1 MVASNGGKARSP
13 FFRTTNRRRRIA
25 RTSGALLLLAVALL
39 GLFGT
44 LQLPKSNEAAAAAY
58 KTGQVSS
65 ESQFKIGE
73 AYKFTPVWDACYKTS
88 GNSADK
94 TVASTSG
101 SGWSSG
107 SMTDSLDSD
116 KSAFVLGG
124 SYPSSYV
131 KFTNIG
137 YWNGKKVDLSIY
149 ATNVT
154 SCYDDSYKYVGI
166 WAKISKVYNR
176 SMTALDSFYNI
187 GGVTWKYSYTYN
199 GTSTPVSD
207 LKSHLYFYC
216 LSNDGGSGVES
227 VTVATSTS
235 GPLVTATYED
245 VLDQSISS
253 GTLTYT
259 AARRGKNSG
268 SLLCTYDGASYSF
281 TTGYHTLL
289 EIGNETPP
297 TYTVNQSFYF
307 TKTNESGAALPGATF
322 QLTQGSTVVGTAT
335 SDSNGLVNFGVLSA
349 PGTYT
354 LTETSAPSGYT
365 RHTGSWTVTVTG
377 DDTAIPPTWS
387 ASVKTT
393 SGSVNFSGSAVG
405 SYKLVDYPTVPFKFT
420 KTNASGTA
428 LSGATFGLYSS
439 TTFTSSALLKSVTST
454 SAGLVDFGNLDAGT
468 YYLKETSA
476 PSGYTASKGYWK
488 VTVTSTSSAKSVSLT
503 SVSSATAFTGSY
515 SGGYKLA
522 DYPLVTFQFTKTDTD
537 GAALAGAVFG
547 LYSSATFTSSTL
559 LKSATS
565 AASTG
570 LVSLSD
576 LEPGTY
582 YLKETSAPSGYVA
595 SDGYWKVVATSTS
608 SGTNVSL
615 TSYSSATAFTGSY
628 ATGYKLA
635 NEKSAT
641 VAFSFAKTAEDG
653 ATALAG
659 ATFELYACGDTT
671 HTAAADHSWTATT
684 DADCCWKVDEPVATV
699 ISAAGTGLVDFGEL
713 EGGQYMLVETAA
725 PAGYRLP
732 HGQWLVDVDA
742 SAQIVTIAAHA
753 EKDASGNVVG
763 DLPPAFKKD
772 AGTGAYSLPN
782 YKEWVMPLAGGTG
795 TIALT
800 AAGAALIAAACMW
813 LLFARRKQT
822 AS

>member
-1 MVASNGGKARSP
+1 M
-13 FFRTTNRRRRIA
+13 
-25 RTSGALLLLAVALL
+25 L

-44 LQLPKSNEAAAAAY
+44 LQLPESNEAAAATY
-58 KTGQVSS
+58 KTGKVTSI
-65 ESQFKIGE
+65 SQFKVGE
-73 AYKFTPVWDACYKTS
+73 AYKFTPVWNACYNVTGK
-88 GNSADK
+88 SADK
-94 TVASTSG
+94 STSSTYG

-116 KSAFVLGG
+116 KSAWVIGG
-124 SYPSSYV
+124 NYPSSYV

-154 SCYDDSYKYVGI
+154 SCMKGGSITGTS
-166 WAKISKVYNR
+166 AAISKYYNR
-176 SMTALDSFYNI
+176 NKTALDSYYNI

-207 LKSHLYFYC
+207 LKSHIYFYE
-216 LSNDGGSGVES
+216 LSYNSAVNES
-227 VTVATSTS
+227 LTVATSTS
-235 GPLVTATYED
+235 GPLRTATYEGE
-245 VLDQSISS
+245 LSQTISS
-253 GTLTYT
+253 GGTLTYT
-259 AARRGKNSG
+259 AARKTG
-268 SLLCTYDGASYSF
+268 SSYGAGSVLCTYDGASYSF
-281 TTGYHTLL
+281 TTGYNTLL

-307 TKTNESGAALPGATF
+307 TKTNESGAALSGATF
-322 QLTQGSTVVGTAT
+322 QLAQGSTVVGTAT
-335 SDSNGLVNFGVLSA
+335 SDSNGLVNFGILD

-365 RHTGSWTVTVTG
+365 RHAGSWTVTVTG

-387 ASVKTT
+387 ASVKTA

-405 SYKLVDYPTVPFKFT
+405 SYKLADYPTVPFKFT

-454 SAGLVDFGNLDAGT
+454 SAGLVNFGNLDAGT

-476 PSGYTASKGYWK
+476 PSGYVASDGYWK
-488 VTVTSTSSAKSVSLT
+488 VVATSTSSGKSVSLT

-515 SGGYKLA
+515 SGGYKLV
-522 DYPLVTFQFTKTDTD
+522 DYPLVSFQFTKIDTD

-570 LVSLSD
+570 LVIFGD

-595 SDGYWKVVATSTS
+595 SDGYWEVVATSTS

-615 TSYSSATAFTGSY
+615 TSVNSATAFTGSY
-628 ATGYKLA
+628 AAGYKLA

-641 VAFSFAKTAEDG
+641 VAFSFTKTGEDG

-659 ATFELYACGDTT
+659 ATFKLYACDDTA
-671 HTAAADHSWTATT
+671 HTSAVDHSWTATT
-684 DADCCWKVDEPVATV
+684 DADCCWNVDEPVAIVT
-699 ISAAGTGLVDFGEL
+699 SAAGTGLVDFGEL

-742 SAQIVTIAAHA
+742 SAQTVTIAAHA
-753 EKDASGNVVG
+753 TKNAAGNVTG
-763 DLPPAFKKD
+763 DLPPAFKYDSATK
-772 AGTGAYSLPN
+772 AYSLPN

-800 AAGAALIAAACMW
+800 AAGAALIAAALAW
-813 LLFARRKQT
+813 LLLARRKQT

>member
-1 MVASNGGKARSP
+1 MRK
-13 FFRTTNRRRRIA
+13 RRIA

-44 LQLPKSNEAAAAAY
+44 LQLPASNEAAAATY
-58 KTGQVSS
+58 KTGKVSS
-65 ESQFKIGE
+65 ESQFKIGD

-94 TVASTSG
+94 TVATSSG

-107 SMTDSLDSD
+107 EMTASLDSD

-149 ATNVT
+149 ATSVT
-154 SCYDDSYKYVGI
+154 SCYDDSYKYIGI
-166 WAKISKVYNR
+166 WAKISKFYNR
-176 SMTALDSFYNI
+176 TKTALDSYYNI

-216 LSNDGGSGVES
+216 LSNDGGVGVES

-235 GPLVTATYED
+235 GPLRTATYED
-245 VLDQSISS
+245 VLDQSISGGS
-253 GTLTYT
+253 LTYT

-281 TTGYHTLL
+281 TTGSRTLL

-307 TKTNESGAALPGATF
+307 TKTNESGAALSGATF
-322 QLTQGSTVVGTAT
+322 QLAQGSTVVGTAT
-335 SDSNGLVNFGVLSA
+335 SDSNGLVNFGILD

-387 ASVKTT
+387 ASVKTA

-405 SYKLVDYPTVPFKFT
+405 SYKLADYPTVPFKFT

-476 PSGYTASKGYWK
+476 PSGYVASDGYWK
-488 VTVTSTSSAKSVSLT
+488 VVATSTSSGKSVSLT

-515 SGGYKLA
+515 SGGYKLV
-522 DYPLVTFQFTKTDTD
+522 DYPLVSFQFTKIDTD

-570 LVSLSD
+570 LVSFGD

-608 SGTNVSL
+608 SGKSVSL
-615 TSYSSATAFTGSY
+615 TSVSSATAFTGSY
-628 ATGYKLA
+628 AAGYKLA

-641 VAFSFAKTAEDG
+641 VAFSFTKTSEDG

-671 HTAAADHSWTATT
+671 HTSAADHSWTATT
-684 DADCCWKVDEPVATV
+684 DADCCWDVDNPVATV
-699 ISAAGTGLVDFGEL
+699 TSAVGTGLVDFGEL

-725 PAGYRLP
+725 PSGYRLP

-742 SAQIVTIAAHA
+742 SAQTVTISAHA
-753 EKDASGNVVG
+753 AKDAAGNVVG
-763 DLPPAFKKD
+763 DLPPAFKYDSATK
-772 AGTGAYSLPN
+772 AYSLPN

-800 AAGAALIAAACMW
+800 AAGAALITAALAW
-813 LLFARRKQT
+813 LLLARRKQT